1 MIEILDVYERA
12 EMESQAK
19 YQYDAQIDAMRRSG
33 DYNTREVKEYERS
46 IIIQKSIDNIRDRA
60 DYLQFVR
67 SSPKRYD
74 HVESKVARCLKV
86 QKKVNRRTR

>member
-1 MIEILDVYERA
+1 VYERA

-46 IIIQKSIDNIRDRA
+46 III
-60 DYLQFVR
+60 
-67 SSPKRYD
+67 
-74 HVESKVARCLKV
+74 
-86 QKKVNRRTR
+86 